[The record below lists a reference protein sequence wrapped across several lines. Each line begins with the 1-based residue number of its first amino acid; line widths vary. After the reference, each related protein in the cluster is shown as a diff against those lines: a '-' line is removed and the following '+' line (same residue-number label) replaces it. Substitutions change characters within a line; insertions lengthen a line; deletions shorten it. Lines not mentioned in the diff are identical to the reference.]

1 MVAVTSASAAV
12 TADPSVGRSLVDRLV
27 PRGSIRRRA
36 WLAAALACYD
46 SLATWL
52 WVRLDVGSE
61 LNPLVDSVM
70 SRFGAGTGLV
80 VRAVYVVALI
90 AMLAYMAEA
99 RRNKTMR
106 AFLATVLVGM
116 IGISI
121 YHTGFGVIYAVYAA
135 LGWI

>member
-1 MVAVTSASAAV
+1 MGTGAS
-12 TADPSVGRSLVDRLV
+12 GGHGFLDRLV
-27 PRGSIRRRA
+27 PRGSVRRRA
-36 WLAAALACYD
+36 WVAAALACYD

-80 VRAVYVVALI
+80 LRAVYVVALI
-90 AMLAYMAEA
+90 AMLAYMAEV

-106 AFLATVLVGM
+106 VFLATVLVGM

-135 LGWI
+135 FGWI

>member
-1 MVAVTSASAAV
+1 MTTANAAAN
-12 TADPSVGRSLVDRLV
+12 ADVSGGRSLLDRLV
-27 PRGSIRRRA
+27 PRNAIRRRA
-36 WLAAALACYD
+36 WLAAVLACYD

-52 WVRLDVGSE
+52 WVRLEVGSE

-90 AMLAYMAEA
+90 AMLAYMAEG
-99 RRNKTMR
+99 RRSKTMR
-106 AFLATVLVGM
+106 GFLATVLVGM

-121 YHTGFGVIYAVYAA
+121 YHTGFGVVFAVYAA